1 MALAAGWIWS
11 RRPDERSEA
20 VKREFEPPNPLELRA
35 AFLFA
40 IFFLAMLVVTHLTVV
55 HLGRAGIY
63 GLAAIMGVTDVDP
76 FIMGM
81 TQSTPSLT
89 PLAVASASILIAAA
103 GNNALKGIYA
113 YAMADRKTGIQSLC
127 LLIGLAALGVAPLL
141 WLPA

>member
-1 MALAAGWIWS
+1 
-11 RRPDERSEA
+11 
-20 VKREFEPPNPLELRA
+20 
-35 AFLFA
+35 
-40 IFFLAMLVVTHLTVV
+40 
-55 HLGRAGIY
+55 
-63 GLAAIMGVTDVDP
+63 MGVTDVDP

-127 LLIGLAALGVAPLL
+127 LLVGLAALGVALLL